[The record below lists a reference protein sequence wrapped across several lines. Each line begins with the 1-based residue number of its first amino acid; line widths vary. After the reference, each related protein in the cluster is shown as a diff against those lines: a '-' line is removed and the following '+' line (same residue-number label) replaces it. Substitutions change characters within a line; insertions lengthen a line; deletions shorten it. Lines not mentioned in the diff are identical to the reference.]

1 MSQGPY
7 DEIRLAEGEAG
18 AGRTREMMKSRK
30 VTSRILRSL
39 LALSAVL
46 CALSLLGRE
55 AMASN
60 MAYKLNKQIFAITG
74 DGKGRNI
81 VSFPDRGP
89 HSGPGGLT
97 STCAAL
103 NLSSN
108 GTLTQ
113 FNPVSGTVNTFVCGQ
128 LETFSFADQSGAII
142 QDTVSTSGIIV
153 GSDIP
158 GNSFFFADL
167 GSPPKGYTFFPV
179 EYHTTAVTPEDI
191 CTQCALSA
199 TATITR
205 FDAQNGFVLTHQCTQ
220 LPLWNLVLGEAV
232 LILEDNGPK
241 TCVPPHF

>member
-1 MSQGPY
+1 ML
-7 DEIRLAEGEAG
+7 RLMNTANRTLLSSLVLGGLLCGLGWLGTGEAQ
-18 AGRTREMMKSRK
+18 
-30 VTSRILRSL
+30 
-39 LALSAVL
+39 
-46 CALSLLGRE
+46 
-55 AMASN
+55 ASN
-60 MAYKLNKQIFAITG
+60 MAYKLNKQIFPLG
-74 DGKGRNI
+74 VGKGRNF

-97 STCAAL
+97 NICTAL

-108 GTLTQ
+108 ATIKQ
-113 FNPVSGTVNTFVCGQ
+113 FDAVAGTVNTFQCGE
-128 LETFSFADQSGAII
+128 LETFTFMDGVGAII
-142 QDTVSTSGIIV
+142 EDLNATSGIIV

-167 GSPPKGYTFFPV
+167 GLPPIGYNKFPV
-179 EYHTTAVTPEDI
+179 EYHTTAVTPEDLCI
-191 CTQCALSA
+191 QCGLSP

-205 FDAQNGFVLTHQCTQ
+205 YDAQNGFVQTHQCTQ